1 MLFRLGSVKSITVY
15 HTSAAASNHIS
26 TSSGTRP
33 LLTWFFQNRKTTRKE
48 NLYFFAETGENQTMN
63 LMQFCTLKASGYLLL
78 GMTVQIYCQKLN
90 PVIMMKLSTELM
102 QPLVQSSNIHQHNK
116 RWEEF

>member
-1 MLFRLGSVKSITVY
+1 
-15 HTSAAASNHIS
+15 
-26 TSSGTRP
+26 
-33 LLTWFFQNRKTTRKE
+33 
-48 NLYFFAETGENQTMN
+48 
-63 LMQFCTLKASGYLLL
+63 MQFCTLKASGYLLL